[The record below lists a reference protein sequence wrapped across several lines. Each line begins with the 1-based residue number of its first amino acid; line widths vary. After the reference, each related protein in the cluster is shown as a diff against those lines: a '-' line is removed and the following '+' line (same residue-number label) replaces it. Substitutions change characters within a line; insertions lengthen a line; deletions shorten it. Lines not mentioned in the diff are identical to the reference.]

1 MFSQSF
7 CLVKSEKADAGRRIF
22 QRNFC
27 EKFAG
32 TRAAGTARK
41 ARCGKMFKLS
51 FCGNAC
57 RR

>member
-7 CLVKSEKADAGRRIF
+7 CLVKSEKAAAVRHIF
-22 QRNFC
+22 QRIFC
-27 EKFAG
+27 GKFAG
-32 TRAAGTARK
+32 TRAAGTAREV
-41 ARCGKMFKLS
+41 RCGKMFKLS